1 MTTSAESRETHCNK
15 ACAAN
20 DSDYSK
26 PSWYARRTTHYTGVI
41 TFWSGLSV
49 DWHSFSEKITLF
61 VVIFSSY
68 SFIGE
73 TMSTRSAL
81 SYCRGH
87 MAQAQIYRQS
97 ATFFVCYTLW
107 NTKPGNL
114 TTATASG
121 VGERQFTETNA
132 RYLVYTTDCWALAK
146 NKKNNKKKQ
155 TSRSMKNWERIGVSL
170 FSDALNLSDLLAWKA
185 SKDVKIWAITKYL
198 YTTYWFVSSS
208 NIGNRLGVG
217 IE

>member
-1 MTTSAESRETHCNK
+1 MKDVRGGEKYKVTYMTTSAESRETHCNK

-26 PSWYARRTTHYTGVI
+26 PSRYARRTTHYTGVI

-73 TMSTRSAL
+73 TMSTRSAH

-97 ATFFVCYTLW
+97 ATFFVC
-107 NTKPGNL
+107 
-114 TTATASG
+114 
-121 VGERQFTETNA
+121 
-132 RYLVYTTDCWALAK
+132 
-146 NKKNNKKKQ
+146 
-155 TSRSMKNWERIGVSL
+155 
-170 FSDALNLSDLLAWKA
+170 
-185 SKDVKIWAITKYL
+185 
-198 YTTYWFVSSS
+198 
-208 NIGNRLGVG
+208 
-217 IE
+217 